1 MNDLPAFNGARILLL
16 EDEPLVSM
24 ALEDALLDLDC
35 TVLGPFLHLEDAIA
49 YVHGHAHGHAGGIDL
64 GILDINIRGER
75 SFALAELLLQRD
87 IPFIFSTGYDEA
99 GIDWRWRG
107 WPNLGK
113 LFTRVRLADMIGQQL
128 KRHTVTAPG

>member
-35 TVLGPFLHLEDAIA
+35 VVLGPFLHLAEALA
-49 YVHGHAHGHAGGIDL
+49 YVHDHPGEIDL
-64 GILDINIRGER
+64 AILDINIHGER
-75 SFALAELLLQRD
+75 SFALADLLLQLD
-87 IPFIFSTGYDEA
+87 IPFFFSTGYDEA
-99 GIDWRWRG
+99 GIDLRWRA

-113 LFTRVRLADMIGQQL
+113 LFTRARLADMIGQQL
-128 KRHTVTAPG
+128 HRNLVVSGQ

>member
-1 MNDLPAFNGARILLL
+1 MNDLPAFNGARVLLL

-35 TVLGPFLHLEDAIA
+35 VVLGPFLHLEEATA
-49 YVHGHAHGHAGGIDL
+49 YVQDHADGIDL
-64 GILDINIRGER
+64 AILDINIRGER
-75 SFALAELLLQRD
+75 SFVLAELLLQLD
-87 IPFIFSTGYDEA
+87 IPFFFSTGYDEA

-113 LFTRVRLADMIGQQL
+113 LFTRAKLADMVRQQL
-128 KRHTVTAPG
+128 RQDMAPARQ